1 MIAMSV
7 RRSCLWLVIPAI
19 SLVITGCGSETAGVS
34 DVLSTVDSLV
44 SATSEPTTTTVA
56 KGATT
61 VPKGEV
67 TGSVDTTLTSVG
79 TSVIPN
85 VDTSVVESAPEESDP
100 RSFDALVVLDSL
112 TVENEVNEG
121 YDRDLFRHW
130 IDDDGNGCDTRQE
143 VLKRDSLTLPQID
156 PYRCKVIAGDW
167 YSPYDGAT
175 WTDPSDVDIDHVVA
189 LKEAWGSGA
198 WNWSSEKRRAFANDL
213 SDSRSLMAVTDSVNQ
228 SKSDSDP
235 SQWMPPRR
243 DYRCTYLSIWLAIK
257 ARWSLSVD
265 SSEEG
270 AIRAQLRETCRGLRV
285 AKWTPAPIT

>member
-7 RRSCLWLVIPAI
+7 RRSCLWLAIPAI
-19 SLVITGCGSETAGVS
+19 SLAITSCGPETAGVS
-34 DVLSTVDSLV
+34 STSDLLNTVDTSV
-44 SATSEPTTTTVA
+44 SATSEPAT
-56 KGATT
+56 TT
-61 VPKGEV
+61 VPKGVV
-67 TGSVDTTLTSVG
+67 TGSVDTTFPSVD
-79 TSVIPN
+79 TSVIPS
-85 VDTSVVESAPEESDP
+85 VDTSVLEPAPEVSDP
-100 RSFDALVVLDSL
+100 RSFDALAVLDSL
-112 TVENEVNEG
+112 TVENEVNDG

-130 IDDDGNGCDTRQE
+130 IDDDRNGCDTRQE
-143 VLKRDSLTLPQID
+143 VLIRDSMTLPQID

-167 YSPYDGAT
+167 YSPYDGVT
-175 WTDPSDVDIDHVVA
+175 WPDPSDVDIDHVVA

-235 SQWMPPRR
+235 SQWMPPQR
-243 DYRCTYLSIWLAIK
+243 DYRCTYISIWLAIK

-270 AIRAQLRETCRGLRV
+270 AIRSQLRETCRGLRV